1 MNYRFPNHLID
12 PQRKNEDWILQYC
25 KAAWYHN
32 SGANIGSY
40 WNNAY
45 RYQYISDYAQGKQ
58 SINQYKEQLG
68 IDSRSDESWVNI
80 NWEVLPILPKFLDM
94 ALARLKRF
102 EYNIVATPVDP
113 QSKIELNEFF
123 KTQKAKIELR
133 KEAENINPEL
143 AATLKPQEGEPEDL
157 EELNIMRAFTYK
169 HQLASEAEI
178 AVETIL
184 EQNHFEDERLS
195 ALESALFFGIVGYKE
210 EVGEDGKIYCRTIDP
225 RQLLMSPSVRKDFK
239 DTEYVGEVLHLTIA
253 DLRRLSGNQFS
264 EAQLEDIAQSYMDQ
278 FGNPSRMPRTNI
290 YSRAYDDFKIRVMD
304 IEFDSTNMMTYER
317 SFDKRG
323 NQLIARANM
332 NKAGKN
338 KKNGDFVQAPV
349 GVVYRAKWI
358 IGTDYIFDYGLLR
371 DMKRSNSDLRKTS
384 KSYHIR
390 AYSNQGGRIV
400 GKTEQCIPVV
410 DSIMMAWYR
419 LQQAVAEARPNGFS
433 IDLDAL
439 EDIPLGRG
447 GSDSLSPYETLE
459 LFLQKG
465 VMPYRTRDLD
475 GNRTHYM
482 PVNAIQGGL
491 GNAAAEYYAVIQQ
504 NMQIL
509 RDILGFSEVSEGNA
523 PERMLTTVAKL
534 SDQATEDS
542 LSPIA
547 NAEKLAFESMVNALM
562 QRLQSVMR
570 NNPKNYINAIGQ
582 GSAKFISLSPELS
595 MRDLA
600 IKLENKPDA
609 QEKEILLQYAT
620 KYMDAGLVS
629 MEDLVMIRNTQNLK
643 QAEMLLSYRMKKRR
657 EEIEQQAQQ
666 QSMMNGQ
673 IQQQSA
679 MMAEQAKQQTLQL
692 EYQLKMELL
701 KLEKEYDMQIA
712 AMSNQNKMQV
722 EAIKAGSNIE
732 STTTKAESDEYRAEL
747 LANAARQREESKVAD
762 DMKRK

>member
-45 RYQYISDYAQGKQ
+45 RYQYVSDYAQGKQ

-113 QSKIELNEFF
+113 QSKLELDDFF

-133 KEAENINPEL
+133 KEAENISPEL

-290 YSRAYDDFKIRVMD
+290 YSRAYDDCKIRVMD

-332 NKAGKN
+332 NKAGKT
-338 KKNGDFVQAPV
+338 KKNGEYVQAPV

-400 GKTEQCIPVV
+400 GQTEQCIPVV

-459 LFLQKG
+459 LF
-465 VMPYRTRDLD
+465 
-475 GNRTHYM
+475 
-482 PVNAIQGGL
+482 
-491 GNAAAEYYAVIQQ
+491 
-504 NMQIL
+504 
-509 RDILGFSEVSEGNA
+509 
-523 PERMLTTVAKL
+523 
-534 SDQATEDS
+534 
-542 LSPIA
+542 
-547 NAEKLAFESMVNALM
+547 
-562 QRLQSVMR
+562 
-570 NNPKNYINAIGQ
+570 
-582 GSAKFISLSPELS
+582 
-595 MRDLA
+595 
-600 IKLENKPDA
+600 
-609 QEKEILLQYAT
+609 
-620 KYMDAGLVS
+620 
-629 MEDLVMIRNTQNLK
+629 
-643 QAEMLLSYRMKKRR
+643 
-657 EEIEQQAQQ
+657 
-666 QSMMNGQ
+666 
-673 IQQQSA
+673 
-679 MMAEQAKQQTLQL
+679 
-692 EYQLKMELL
+692 
-701 KLEKEYDMQIA
+701 
-712 AMSNQNKMQV
+712 
-722 EAIKAGSNIE
+722 
-732 STTTKAESDEYRAEL
+732 
-747 LANAARQREESKVAD
+747 
-762 DMKRK
+762 

>member
-1 MNYRFPNHLID
+1 
-12 PQRKNEDWILQYC
+12 
-25 KAAWYHN
+25 
-32 SGANIGSY
+32 
-40 WNNAY
+40 
-45 RYQYISDYAQGKQ
+45 
-58 SINQYKEQLG
+58 
-68 IDSRSDESWVNI
+68 
-80 NWEVLPILPKFLDM
+80 
-94 ALARLKRF
+94 
-102 EYNIVATPVDP
+102 
-113 QSKIELNEFF
+113 
-123 KTQKAKIELR
+123 
-133 KEAENINPEL
+133 
-143 AATLKPQEGEPEDL
+143 
-157 EELNIMRAFTYK
+157 
-169 HQLASEAEI
+169 
-178 AVETIL
+178 
-184 EQNHFEDERLS
+184 
-195 ALESALFFGIVGYKE
+195 
-210 EVGEDGKIYCRTIDP
+210 
-225 RQLLMSPSVRKDFK
+225 MSPSVRKDFK
-239 DTEYVGEVLHLTIA
+239 DTEDVGEVLHLTIA

-332 NKAGKN
+332 NKAGKT
-338 KKNGDFVQAPV
+338 KKNGEYVQAPV

-547 NAEKLAFESMVNALM
+547 NAEKLAFEAMVNALM
-562 QRLQSVMR
+562 LRLQSVMR
-570 NNPKNYINAIGQ
+570 NNPKNYVNAIGQ

-595 MRDLA
+595 MRELA

-657 EEIEQQAQQ
+657 DEMQQQAQQ

-679 MMAEQAKQQTLQL
+679 MIAEQAKQQTLQL